1 MLAKSSRFRILDRP
15 GTTTTKTF
23 SLAMQD
29 ANVAPPLA
37 PPPPSSISSATSSGS
52 STDSGSDERGAT
64 LQEKPFYTRQGS
76 QGPKDTDNTAVERRK
91 SERGY
96 SFSIIPSKSKPPHRT
111 SDTPT
116 RSLPRN
122 STDDKASLIRDTTRG
137 RGSSGGGGGGGDAG
151 SRESGAIGASKLID
165 IWSQAA
171 ALSDAEDYTQQ
182 ASEAM
187 SLMRTA
193 GARPDAL
200 PFTRL
205 INEHARAAG
214 SGDRAALAR
223 AFQVLRNKEEEL

>member
-1 MLAKSSRFRILDRP
+1 MLAKSSRFRVLDR
-15 GTTTTKTF
+15 GISGNKTF

-29 ANVAPPLA
+29 ANAAPPLA
-37 PPPPSSISSATSSGS
+37 PPPPSSISPATSSGS
-52 STDSGSDERGAT
+52 STASGSDEGAT
-64 LQEKPFYTRQGS
+64 LQEKPLYTWQGS

-96 SFSIIPSKSKPPHRT
+96 SFSIIPSKSKSPHRT

-122 STDDKASLIRDTTRG
+122 STDDKASLIRGTTRG
-137 RGSSGGGGGGGDAG
+137 LGSSGGGGGGDAG

-171 ALSDAEDYTQQ
+171 ALSDTEDYTQQ

-200 PFTRL
+200 PYTRL
-205 INEHARAAG
+205 INEHARRAG

-223 AFQVLRNKEEEL
+223 AFQVFRDKEE

>member
-1 MLAKSSRFRILDRP
+1 MLAKSARFRILDR

-29 ANVAPPLA
+29 ANAAPPLA
-37 PPPPSSISSATSSGS
+37 PPPPFSISSATSSGS
-52 STDSGSDERGAT
+52 STASGSDERGAT
-64 LQEKPFYTRQGS
+64 LQDKPLYTWQGS

-96 SFSIIPSKSKPPHRT
+96 SFSIIPSKSKSPPRT

-116 RSLPRN
+116 RNRPRN
-122 STDDKASLIRDTTRG
+122 STDDKTSLIRVTTSG
-137 RGSSGGGGGGGDAG
+137 SGSSGGGGGGDAG

-200 PFTRL
+200 PYTRL

-223 AFQVLRNKEEEL
+223 AFQVLRDKEE